1 MLTYF
6 YDTIAQSGV
15 NQTGK
20 TCLKKKI
27 HKENAEAFSM
37 TIHIKKTS
45 EIKYKDYNLVP
56 LKNSV
61 IIDKYIT
68 KECEE
73 KGQDLCRPRNSLSQI
88 DLILATEV

>member
-1 MLTYF
+1 MCLTYF
-6 YDTIAQSGV
+6 YDTIAQLGV

-37 TIHIKKTS
+37 TIHIKKNS

-56 LKNSV
+56 LKNSA

-68 KECEE
+68 KECEGKKE
-73 KGQDLCRPRNSLSQI
+73 KICADHITVYHR
-88 DLILATEV
+88 TT